1 MIKEATLP
9 SLLIERAHQDSS
21 GVAFRQKQLGIWK
34 EITWNEYLENVK
46 KLSIVLQKHYD
57 FKSGE
62 ILAIIGENKPEWI
75 YAQLAVHSIGGIA
88 VGIYQESLPEQIRYY
103 LNDTKPRM
111 VIVED
116 QEQVD
121 KLLSI
126 EKEIPFVEHI
136 VYYDARGLR
145 HYQHSK
151 LASMKELLKMGEELL
166 KEHPSFFED
175 EIRLLSGQQ
184 EALIAY
190 SAATSGDPKA
200 AVYTHH
206 QLIEAA
212 KNLIQLDE
220 MKKTDDYFS
229 FLPLAWIHEQ
239 IMSIVI
245 PMLIGHTVNFPE
257 RPDTVIGDLRE
268 IGPQTMIA
276 SPRVYQSIM
285 SNVQVRIE
293 GASWFKRKVYHF
305 FKKYGDRRAK
315 ARLEKT
321 RLSAMDRFMYF
332 LGDVIV
338 FSAIRDHLGFA
349 RTKRAYVIG
358 AALHPEALYFYHSI
372 GVNIKQTY
380 GGTEVAGMAIVQRDD
395 DIKAGS
401 SGIALPNTEVKIGED
416 GLVYLKNNAIFSRYL
431 KEEHQK
437 LIVDGWISLGDK
449 GFLDKD
455 GHLFILDRQEDV
467 ILMPKGEIYPHK
479 IENILKTSP
488 YIQEA
493 VVFGKNRPFLTAF
506 INIDMTTVG
515 RWADKRR
522 IIYTEY
528 SDLSVNNQVI
538 ELIQQEII
546 RVMDEL
552 PPQERVKKFIL
563 LHKPFS
569 ADAGE
574 LTRTLKIRRNYV
586 ENTYKDLIDAM
597 YSHHETIQVRI
608 SERDSMKEIQLR
620 IIQLEQ
626 NLEVPEDVLLA
637 NAY

>member
-1 MIKEATLP
+1 MVKEVTLP
-9 SLLIERAHQDSS
+9 FLLVERANQDSS
-21 GVAFRQKQLGIWK
+21 GVALRQKQLGIWK
-34 EITWNEYLENVK
+34 EITWNDYLENVK
-46 KLSIVLQKHYD
+46 KLSIALHKHLD
-57 FKSGE
+57 FKAGE
-62 ILAIIGENKPEWI
+62 ILAIIGENKPQWL
-75 YAQLAVHSIGGIA
+75 YAQLATQTIGGISA
-88 VGIYQESLPEQIRYY
+88 GIYQESLPEQIRYY
-103 LNDTKPRM
+103 LNDLKPRI

-126 EKEIPFVEHI
+126 EKDIPFVEHI
-136 VYYDARGLR
+136 VHYDVRGLR
-145 HYQHSK
+145 HYQNPK
-151 LASMKELLKMGEELL
+151 LISMKELLKIGEEHL
-166 KEHPSFFED
+166 KVHPAFFEQQ
-175 EIRLLSGQQ
+175 ITLLSGHQ
-184 EALIAY
+184 EALISY

-239 IMSIVI
+239 IMGIVI
-245 PMLIGHTVNFPE
+245 PIVIGLTVNFPE

-268 IGPQTMIA
+268 IGPQTVVA

-285 SNVQVRIE
+285 SNVQVRLE
-293 GASWFKRKVYHF
+293 GASWLNRKVYQL
-305 FKKYGDRRAK
+305 FKKYGDKRAK
-315 ARLEKT
+315 AKLEKI
-321 RLSAMDRFMYF
+321 RLSAFDRFMYF
-332 LGDVIV
+332 LGDAIV

-349 RTKRAYVIG
+349 RTRRAYVIG
-358 AALHPEALYFYHSI
+358 AALHPEAFYFYHGI

-380 GGTEVAGMAIVQRDD
+380 GGTEVAGIAIVQRDD

-401 SGIALPNTEVKIGED
+401 SGVALPNTEVKIGID

-431 KEEHQK
+431 KPEHQRW
-437 LIVDGWISLGDK
+437 IVDGWISLGDK
-449 GFLDKD
+449 GFIDKD
-455 GHLFILDRQEDV
+455 GHLFILDRKEDV
-467 ILMPKGEIYPHK
+467 IVMPKGEIYPHK
-479 IENILKTSP
+479 IENIIKSSP

-493 VVFGKNRPFLTAF
+493 VVVGKKRPFLTAL
-506 INIDMTTVG
+506 INIDITTVG

-522 IIYTEY
+522 VIYTEF
-528 SDLSVNNQVI
+528 SDLSVNKDVI
-538 ELIQQEII
+538 EFIEQEMI
-546 RVMDEL
+546 RLMDEL

-563 LHKPFS
+563 LPKQFT

-574 LTRTLKIRRNYV
+574 LTRTLKIRRNHV

-597 YSHHETIQVRI
+597 YSNNGTVQVRI
-608 SERDSMKEIQLR
+608 SEAEIPLR
-620 IIQLEQ
+620 IIQLER
-626 NLEVPEDVLLA
+626 NLEVTEDVLIA

>member
-1 MIKEATLP
+1 MVKEVTLP
-9 SLLIERAHQDSS
+9 FLLVERANQDSS
-21 GVAFRQKQLGIWK
+21 GVALRQKQLGIWK
-34 EITWNEYLENVK
+34 EITWNDYLENVK
-46 KLSIVLQKHYD
+46 KLSIALHKHLD
-57 FKSGE
+57 FKAGE
-62 ILAIIGENKPEWI
+62 ILAIIGENKPQWL
-75 YAQLAVHSIGGIA
+75 YAQLATQTIGGISA
-88 VGIYQESLPEQIRYY
+88 GIYQESLPEQIRYY
-103 LNDTKPRM
+103 LNDLKPRI

-126 EKEIPFVEHI
+126 EKDIPFVEHI
-136 VYYDARGLR
+136 VHYDVRGLR
-145 HYQHSK
+145 HYQNPK
-151 LASMKELLKMGEELL
+151 LISMKELLKIGEEHL
-166 KEHPSFFED
+166 KVHPAFFEQQ
-175 EIRLLSGQQ
+175 ITLLSGHQ
-184 EALIAY
+184 EALISY

-239 IMSIVI
+239 IMGIVI
-245 PMLIGHTVNFPE
+245 PIVIGLTVNFPE

-268 IGPQTMIA
+268 IGPQTVVA

-285 SNVQVRIE
+285 SNVQVRLE
-293 GASWFKRKVYHF
+293 GASWLKRKVYQL
-305 FKKYGDRRAK
+305 FKKYGDKRAK
-315 ARLEKT
+315 AKLEKI
-321 RLSAMDRFMYF
+321 RLSAFDRFMYF
-332 LGDVIV
+332 LGDAIV
-338 FSAIRDHLGFA
+338 FSAIRDHLGFV
-349 RTKRAYVIG
+349 RTRRAYVIG
-358 AALHPEALYFYHSI
+358 AALHPEAFYFYHGI

-380 GGTEVAGMAIVQRDD
+380 GGTEVAGIAIVQRDD

-401 SGIALPNTEVKIGED
+401 SGVALPNTEVKIGID

-431 KEEHQK
+431 KPEHQRW
-437 LIVDGWISLGDK
+437 IVDGWISLGDK
-449 GFLDKD
+449 GFIDKD
-455 GHLFILDRQEDV
+455 GHLFILDRKEDV
-467 ILMPKGEIYPHK
+467 IVMPKGEIYPHK
-479 IENILKTSP
+479 IENIIKSSP

-493 VVFGKNRPFLTAF
+493 VVVGKNRPFLTAL

-522 IIYTEY
+522 IIYTEF
-528 SDLSVNNQVI
+528 SDLSVNKDVI
-538 ELIQQEII
+538 EFIEQEMI
-546 RVMDEL
+546 RLMDEL

-563 LHKPFS
+563 LPKQFT

-574 LTRTLKIRRNYV
+574 LTRTLKIRRNHV

-597 YSHHETIQVRI
+597 YSNNGTVQVRI
-608 SERDSMKEIQLR
+608 SEAEIPLR
-620 IIQLEQ
+620 IIQLER
-626 NLEVPEDVLLA
+626 NLEVTEDVLIA

>member
-1 MIKEATLP
+1 MVKEVTLP
-9 SLLIERAHQDSS
+9 FLLVERANQDSS
-21 GVAFRQKQLGIWK
+21 GVALRQKQLGIWK
-34 EITWNEYLENVK
+34 EITWNDYLENVK
-46 KLSIVLQKHYD
+46 KLSIALHKHLD
-57 FKSGE
+57 FKAGE
-62 ILAIIGENKPEWI
+62 ILAIIGENKPQWL
-75 YAQLAVHSIGGIA
+75 YAQLATQTIGGISA
-88 VGIYQESLPEQIRYY
+88 GIYQESLPEQIRYY
-103 LNDTKPRM
+103 LNDLKPRI

-126 EKEIPFVEHI
+126 EKDIPFVEHI
-136 VYYDARGLR
+136 VHYDVRGLR
-145 HYQHSK
+145 HYQNSK
-151 LASMKELLKMGEELL
+151 LISMKELLKIGEEHL
-166 KEHPSFFED
+166 KVHPAFFEQQ
-175 EIRLLSGQQ
+175 ITLLSGHQ
-184 EALIAY
+184 EALISY

-239 IMSIVI
+239 IMGIVI
-245 PMLIGHTVNFPE
+245 PIVIGLTVNFPE

-268 IGPQTMIA
+268 IGPQTVVA

-285 SNVQVRIE
+285 SNVQVRLE
-293 GASWFKRKVYHF
+293 GASWLNRKVYQL
-305 FKKYGDRRAK
+305 FKKYGDKRAK
-315 ARLEKT
+315 AKLEKI
-321 RLSAMDRFMYF
+321 RLSAFDRFMYF
-332 LGDVIV
+332 LGDAIV

-349 RTKRAYVIG
+349 RTRRAYVIG
-358 AALHPEALYFYHSI
+358 AALHPEAFYFYHGI

-380 GGTEVAGMAIVQRDD
+380 GGTEVAGIAIVQRDD

-401 SGIALPNTEVKIGED
+401 SGVALPNTEVKIGID

-431 KEEHQK
+431 KPEHQRW
-437 LIVDGWISLGDK
+437 IVDGWISLGDK
-449 GFLDKD
+449 GFIDKD
-455 GHLFILDRQEDV
+455 GHLFILDRKEDV
-467 ILMPKGEIYPHK
+467 IVMPKGEIYPHK
-479 IENILKTSP
+479 IENIIKSSP

-493 VVFGKNRPFLTAF
+493 VVVGKNRPFLTAL

-522 IIYTEY
+522 IIYTEF
-528 SDLSVNNQVI
+528 SDLSVNKDVI
-538 ELIQQEII
+538 EFIEQEMI
-546 RVMDEL
+546 RLMDEL
-552 PPQERVKKFIL
+552 PPQERVKKIIL
-563 LHKPFS
+563 LPKQFT

-574 LTRTLKIRRNYV
+574 LTRTLKIRRNHV

-597 YSHHETIQVRI
+597 YSNNGTVQVRI
-608 SERDSMKEIQLR
+608 SEAEIPLR
-620 IIQLEQ
+620 IIQLER
-626 NLEVPEDVLLA
+626 NLEVTEDVLIA

>member
-1 MIKEATLP
+1 MVKEVTLP
-9 SLLIERAHQDSS
+9 FLLVERANQDSS
-21 GVAFRQKQLGIWK
+21 GVALRQKQLGIWK
-34 EITWNEYLENVK
+34 EITWNDYLENVK
-46 KLSIVLQKHYD
+46 KLSIALHKHLD
-57 FKSGE
+57 FKAGE
-62 ILAIIGENKPEWI
+62 ILAIIGENKPQWL
-75 YAQLAVHSIGGIA
+75 YAQLATQTIGGISA
-88 VGIYQESLPEQIRYY
+88 GIYQESLPEQIRYY
-103 LNDTKPRM
+103 LNDLKPRI

-126 EKEIPFVEHI
+126 EKDIPFVEHI
-136 VYYDARGLR
+136 VHYDVRGLR
-145 HYQHSK
+145 HYQNPK
-151 LASMKELLKMGEELL
+151 LISMKELLKIGEEHL
-166 KEHPSFFED
+166 KVHPAFFEQQ
-175 EIRLLSGQQ
+175 ITLLSGHQ
-184 EALIAY
+184 EALISY

-239 IMSIVI
+239 IMGIVI
-245 PMLIGHTVNFPE
+245 PIVIGLTVNFPE

-268 IGPQTMIA
+268 IGPQTVVA

-285 SNVQVRIE
+285 SNVQVRLE
-293 GASWFKRKVYHF
+293 GASWLNRKVYQL
-305 FKKYGDRRAK
+305 FKKYGDKRAK
-315 ARLEKT
+315 AKLEKI
-321 RLSAMDRFMYF
+321 RLSAFDRFMYF
-332 LGDVIV
+332 LGDAIV
-338 FSAIRDHLGFA
+338 FSAIRDHLGFV
-349 RTKRAYVIG
+349 RTRRAYVIG
-358 AALHPEALYFYHSI
+358 AALHPEAFYFYHGI

-380 GGTEVAGMAIVQRDD
+380 GGTEVAGIAIVQRDD

-401 SGIALPNTEVKIGED
+401 SGVALPNTEVKIGID

-431 KEEHQK
+431 KPEHQRW
-437 LIVDGWISLGDK
+437 IVDGWISLGDK
-449 GFLDKD
+449 GFIDKD
-455 GHLFILDRQEDV
+455 GHLFILDRKEDV
-467 ILMPKGEIYPHK
+467 IVMPKGEIYPHK
-479 IENILKTSP
+479 IENIIKSSP

-493 VVFGKNRPFLTAF
+493 VVVGKNRPFLTAL

-522 IIYTEY
+522 IIYTEF
-528 SDLSVNNQVI
+528 SDLSVNKDVI
-538 ELIQQEII
+538 EFIEQEMI
-546 RVMDEL
+546 RLMDEL

-563 LHKPFS
+563 LPKQFT

-574 LTRTLKIRRNYV
+574 LTRTLKIRRNHV

-597 YSHHETIQVRI
+597 YSNNGTVQVRI
-608 SERDSMKEIQLR
+608 SEAEIPLR
-620 IIQLEQ
+620 IIQLER
-626 NLEVPEDVLLA
+626 NLEVTEDVLIA

>member
-1 MIKEATLP
+1 MVKEVTLP
-9 SLLIERAHQDSS
+9 FLLVERANQDSS
-21 GVAFRQKQLGIWK
+21 GVALRQKQLGIWK
-34 EITWNEYLENVK
+34 EITWNDYLENVK
-46 KLSIVLQKHYD
+46 KLSIALHKHLD
-57 FKSGE
+57 FKAGE
-62 ILAIIGENKPEWI
+62 ILAIIGENKPQWL
-75 YAQLAVHSIGGIA
+75 YAQLATQTIGGISA
-88 VGIYQESLPEQIRYY
+88 GIYQESLPEQIRYY
-103 LNDTKPRM
+103 LNDLKPRI

-126 EKEIPFVEHI
+126 EKDIPFVEHI
-136 VYYDARGLR
+136 VHYDVRGLR
-145 HYQHSK
+145 HYQNPK
-151 LASMKELLKMGEELL
+151 LISMKELLKIGEEHL
-166 KEHPSFFED
+166 KIHPAFFEQQ
-175 EIRLLSGQQ
+175 ITLLSGHQ
-184 EALIAY
+184 EALISY

-239 IMSIVI
+239 IMGIVI
-245 PMLIGHTVNFPE
+245 PIVIGLTVNFPE

-268 IGPQTMIA
+268 IGPQTVVA

-285 SNVQVRIE
+285 SNVQVRLE
-293 GASWFKRKVYHF
+293 GASWLNRKVYQL
-305 FKKYGDRRAK
+305 FKKYGDKRAK
-315 ARLEKT
+315 AKLEKI
-321 RLSAMDRFMYF
+321 RLSAFDRFMYF
-332 LGDVIV
+332 LGDAIV

-349 RTKRAYVIG
+349 RTRRAYVIG
-358 AALHPEALYFYHSI
+358 AALHPEAFYFYHGI

-380 GGTEVAGMAIVQRDD
+380 GGTEVAGIAIVQRDD

-401 SGIALPNTEVKIGED
+401 SGVALPNTEVKIGID

-431 KEEHQK
+431 KPEHQRW
-437 LIVDGWISLGDK
+437 IVDGWISLGDK
-449 GFLDKD
+449 GFIDKD
-455 GHLFILDRQEDV
+455 GHLFILDRKEDV
-467 ILMPKGEIYPHK
+467 IVMPKGEIYPHK
-479 IENILKTSP
+479 IENIIKSSP

-493 VVFGKNRPFLTAF
+493 VVVGKNRPFLTAL

-522 IIYTEY
+522 IIYTEF
-528 SDLSVNNQVI
+528 SDLSVNKDVI
-538 ELIQQEII
+538 EFIEQEMI
-546 RVMDEL
+546 RLMDEL

-563 LHKPFS
+563 LPKQFT

-574 LTRTLKIRRNYV
+574 LTRTLKIRRNHV

-597 YSHHETIQVRI
+597 YSNNGTVQVRI
-608 SERDSMKEIQLR
+608 SEAEIPLR
-620 IIQLEQ
+620 IIQLER
-626 NLEVPEDVLLA
+626 NLEVTEDVLIA

>member
-1 MIKEATLP
+1 MVKEVTLP
-9 SLLIERAHQDSS
+9 FLLVERANQDSS
-21 GVAFRQKQLGIWK
+21 GVALRQKQLGIWK
-34 EITWNEYLENVK
+34 EITWNDYLENVK
-46 KLSIVLQKHYD
+46 KLSIALHKHLD
-57 FKSGE
+57 FKAGE
-62 ILAIIGENKPEWI
+62 ILAIIGENKPQWL
-75 YAQLAVHSIGGIA
+75 YAQLATQTIGGISA
-88 VGIYQESLPEQIRYY
+88 GIYQESLPEQIRYY
-103 LNDTKPRM
+103 LNDLKPRI

-126 EKEIPFVEHI
+126 EKDIPFVEHI
-136 VYYDARGLR
+136 VHYDVRGLR
-145 HYQHSK
+145 HYQNPK
-151 LASMKELLKMGEELL
+151 LISMKELLKIGEEHL
-166 KEHPSFFED
+166 KVHPAFFEQQ
-175 EIRLLSGQQ
+175 ITLLSGHQ
-184 EALIAY
+184 EALISY

-229 FLPLAWIHEQ
+229 FLPFAWIHEQ
-239 IMSIVI
+239 IMGIVI
-245 PMLIGHTVNFPE
+245 PIVIGLTVNFPE

-268 IGPQTMIA
+268 IGPQTVVA

-285 SNVQVRIE
+285 SNVQVRLE
-293 GASWFKRKVYHF
+293 GASWLNRKVYQL
-305 FKKYGDRRAK
+305 FKKYGDKRAK
-315 ARLEKT
+315 AKLEKI
-321 RLSAMDRFMYF
+321 RLSAFDRFMYF
-332 LGDVIV
+332 LGDAIV

-349 RTKRAYVIG
+349 RTRRAYVIG
-358 AALHPEALYFYHSI
+358 AALHPEAFYFYHGI

-380 GGTEVAGMAIVQRDD
+380 GGTEVAGIAIVQRDD

-401 SGIALPNTEVKIGED
+401 SGVALPNTEVKIGID

-431 KEEHQK
+431 KPEHQRW
-437 LIVDGWISLGDK
+437 IVDGWISLGDK
-449 GFLDKD
+449 GFIDKD
-455 GHLFILDRQEDV
+455 GHLFILDRKEDV
-467 ILMPKGEIYPHK
+467 IVMPKGEIYPHK
-479 IENILKTSP
+479 IENIIKSSP

-493 VVFGKNRPFLTAF
+493 VVVGKNRPFLTAL

-522 IIYTEY
+522 IIYTEF
-528 SDLSVNNQVI
+528 SDLSVNKDVI
-538 ELIQQEII
+538 EFIEQEMI
-546 RVMDEL
+546 RLMDEL

-563 LHKPFS
+563 LPKQFT

-574 LTRTLKIRRNYV
+574 LTRTLKIRRNHV

-597 YSHHETIQVRI
+597 YSNNGTVQVRI
-608 SERDSMKEIQLR
+608 SEAEIPLR
-620 IIQLEQ
+620 IIQLER
-626 NLEVPEDVLLA
+626 NLEVTEDVLIA

>member
-1 MIKEATLP
+1 MVKEVTLP
-9 SLLIERAHQDSS
+9 FLLVERANQDSS
-21 GVAFRQKQLGIWK
+21 GVALRQKQLGIWK
-34 EITWNEYLENVK
+34 EITWNDYLENVK
-46 KLSIVLQKHYD
+46 KLSIALHKHLD
-57 FKSGE
+57 FKAGE
-62 ILAIIGENKPEWI
+62 ILAIIGENKPQWL
-75 YAQLAVHSIGGIA
+75 YAQLATQTIGGISA
-88 VGIYQESLPEQIRYY
+88 GIYQESLPEQIRYY
-103 LNDTKPRM
+103 LNDLKPRI

-126 EKEIPFVEHI
+126 EKDIPFVEHI
-136 VYYDARGLR
+136 VHYDVRGLR
-145 HYQHSK
+145 HYQNPK
-151 LASMKELLKMGEELL
+151 LISMKELLKIGEEHL
-166 KEHPSFFED
+166 KVHPAFFEQQ
-175 EIRLLSGQQ
+175 ITLLSGHQ
-184 EALIAY
+184 EALISY

-239 IMSIVI
+239 IMGIVI
-245 PMLIGHTVNFPE
+245 PIVIGLTVNFPE

-268 IGPQTMIA
+268 IGPQTVVA

-285 SNVQVRIE
+285 SNVQVRLE
-293 GASWFKRKVYHF
+293 GASWLKRKVYQL
-305 FKKYGDRRAK
+305 FKKYGDKRAK
-315 ARLEKT
+315 AKLEKI
-321 RLSAMDRFMYF
+321 RLSAFDRFMYF
-332 LGDVIV
+332 LGDAIV

-349 RTKRAYVIG
+349 RTRRAYVIG
-358 AALHPEALYFYHSI
+358 AALHPEAFYFYHGI

-380 GGTEVAGMAIVQRDD
+380 GGTEVAGIAIVQRDD

-401 SGIALPNTEVKIGED
+401 SGVALPNTEVKIGID

-431 KEEHQK
+431 KPEHQRW
-437 LIVDGWISLGDK
+437 IVDGWISLGDK
-449 GFLDKD
+449 GFIDKD
-455 GHLFILDRQEDV
+455 GHLFILDRKEDV
-467 ILMPKGEIYPHK
+467 IVMPKGEIYPHK
-479 IENILKTSP
+479 IENIIKSSP

-493 VVFGKNRPFLTAF
+493 VVVGKNRPFLTAL
-506 INIDMTTVG
+506 INIDITTVG

-522 IIYTEY
+522 VIYTEF
-528 SDLSVNNQVI
+528 SDLSVNKDVI
-538 ELIQQEII
+538 EFIEQEMI
-546 RVMDEL
+546 RLMDEL

-563 LHKPFS
+563 LPKQFT

-574 LTRTLKIRRNYV
+574 LTRTLKIRRNHV

-597 YSHHETIQVRI
+597 YSNNGTVQVRI
-608 SERDSMKEIQLR
+608 SEAEIPLR
-620 IIQLEQ
+620 IIQLER
-626 NLEVPEDVLLA
+626 NLEVTEDVLIA

>member
-1 MIKEATLP
+1 MVKEVTLP
-9 SLLIERAHQDSS
+9 FLLVERANQDSS
-21 GVAFRQKQLGIWK
+21 GVALRQKQLGIWK
-34 EITWNEYLENVK
+34 EITWNDYLENVK
-46 KLSIVLQKHYD
+46 KLSIALHKHLD
-57 FKSGE
+57 FKAGE
-62 ILAIIGENKPEWI
+62 ILAIIGENKPQWL
-75 YAQLAVHSIGGIA
+75 YAQLATQTIGGISA
-88 VGIYQESLPEQIRYY
+88 GIYQESLPEQIRYY
-103 LNDTKPRM
+103 LNDLKPRI

-126 EKEIPFVEHI
+126 EKDIPFVEHI
-136 VYYDARGLR
+136 VHYDVRGLR
-145 HYQHSK
+145 HYQNPK
-151 LASMKELLKMGEELL
+151 LISMKELLKIGEEHL
-166 KEHPSFFED
+166 KVHPAFFEQQ
-175 EIRLLSGQQ
+175 ITLLSGHQ
-184 EALIAY
+184 EALISY

-239 IMSIVI
+239 IMGIVI
-245 PMLIGHTVNFPE
+245 PIVIGLTVNFPE

-268 IGPQTMIA
+268 IGPQTVVA

-285 SNVQVRIE
+285 SNVQVRLE
-293 GASWFKRKVYHF
+293 GASWLKRKVYQL
-305 FKKYGDRRAK
+305 FKKYGDKRAK
-315 ARLEKT
+315 AKLEKI
-321 RLSAMDRFMYF
+321 RLSAFDRFMYF
-332 LGDVIV
+332 LGDAIV

-349 RTKRAYVIG
+349 RTRRAYVIG
-358 AALHPEALYFYHSI
+358 AALHPEAFYFYHGI

-380 GGTEVAGMAIVQRDD
+380 GGTEVAGIAIVQRDD

-401 SGIALPNTEVKIGED
+401 SGVALPNTEVKIGID

-431 KEEHQK
+431 KPEHQRW
-437 LIVDGWISLGDK
+437 IVDGWISLGDK
-449 GFLDKD
+449 GFIDKD
-455 GHLFILDRQEDV
+455 GHLFILDRKEDV
-467 ILMPKGEIYPHK
+467 IVMPKGEIYPHK
-479 IENILKTSP
+479 IENIIKSSP

-493 VVFGKNRPFLTAF
+493 VVVGKKRPFLTAL
-506 INIDMTTVG
+506 INIDITTVG

-522 IIYTEY
+522 IIYTEF
-528 SDLSVNNQVI
+528 SDLSVNKDVI
-538 ELIQQEII
+538 EFIEQEMI
-546 RVMDEL
+546 RLMDEL

-563 LHKPFS
+563 LPKQFT

-574 LTRTLKIRRNYV
+574 LTRTLKIRRNHV

-597 YSHHETIQVRI
+597 YSNNGTVQVRI
-608 SERDSMKEIQLR
+608 SEAEIPLR
-620 IIQLEQ
+620 IIQLER
-626 NLEVPEDVLLA
+626 NLEVTEDVLIA

>member
-1 MIKEATLP
+1 MVKEVTLP
-9 SLLIERAHQDSS
+9 FLLVERANQDSS
-21 GVAFRQKQLGIWK
+21 GVALRQKQLGIWK
-34 EITWNEYLENVK
+34 EITWNDYLENVK
-46 KLSIVLQKHYD
+46 KLSIALHKHLD
-57 FKSGE
+57 FKAGE
-62 ILAIIGENKPEWI
+62 ILAIIGENKPQWL
-75 YAQLAVHSIGGIA
+75 YAQLATQTIGGISA
-88 VGIYQESLPEQIRYY
+88 GIYQESLPEQIRYY
-103 LNDTKPRM
+103 LNDLKPRI

-126 EKEIPFVEHI
+126 EKDIPFVEHI
-136 VYYDARGLR
+136 VHYDVRGLR
-145 HYQHSK
+145 HYQNPK
-151 LASMKELLKMGEELL
+151 LISMKELLKIGEEHL
-166 KEHPSFFED
+166 KVHPAFFEQQ
-175 EIRLLSGQQ
+175 ITLLSGHQ
-184 EALIAY
+184 EALISY

-239 IMSIVI
+239 IMGIVI
-245 PMLIGHTVNFPE
+245 PIVIGLTVNFPE

-268 IGPQTMIA
+268 IGPQTVVA

-285 SNVQVRIE
+285 SNVQVRLE
-293 GASWFKRKVYHF
+293 GASWLNRKVYQL
-305 FKKYGDRRAK
+305 FKKYGDKRAK
-315 ARLEKT
+315 AKLEKI
-321 RLSAMDRFMYF
+321 RLSAFDRFMYF
-332 LGDVIV
+332 LGDAIV

-349 RTKRAYVIG
+349 RTRRAYVIG
-358 AALHPEALYFYHSI
+358 AALHPEAFYFYHGI

-380 GGTEVAGMAIVQRDD
+380 GGTEVAGIAIVQRDD

-401 SGIALPNTEVKIGED
+401 SGVALPNTEVKIGID

-431 KEEHQK
+431 KPEHQRW
-437 LIVDGWISLGDK
+437 IVDGWISLGDK
-449 GFLDKD
+449 GFIDKD
-455 GHLFILDRQEDV
+455 GHLFILDRKEDV
-467 ILMPKGEIYPHK
+467 IVMPKGEIYPHK
-479 IENILKTSP
+479 IENIIKSSP

-493 VVFGKNRPFLTAF
+493 VVVGKNRPFLTAL

-522 IIYTEY
+522 IIYTEF
-528 SDLSVNNQVI
+528 SDLSVNKDVI
-538 ELIQQEII
+538 EFIEQEMI
-546 RVMDEL
+546 RLMDEL

-563 LHKPFS
+563 LPKQFT

-574 LTRTLKIRRNYV
+574 LTRTLKIRRNHV

-597 YSHHETIQVRI
+597 YSNNGTVQVRI
-608 SERDSMKEIQLR
+608 SEAEIPLR
-620 IIQLEQ
+620 IIQLER
-626 NLEVPEDVLLA
+626 NLEVTEDVLIA

>member
-1 MIKEATLP
+1 MVKEVTLP
-9 SLLIERAHQDSS
+9 FLLVERANQDSS
-21 GVAFRQKQLGIWK
+21 GVALRQKQLGIWK
-34 EITWNEYLENVK
+34 EITWNDYLENVK
-46 KLSIVLQKHYD
+46 KLSIALHKQLD
-57 FKSGE
+57 FKAGE
-62 ILAIIGENKPEWI
+62 ILAIIGENKPQWL
-75 YAQLAVHSIGGIA
+75 YAQLATQTIGGISA
-88 VGIYQESLPEQIRYY
+88 GIYQESLPEQIRYY
-103 LNDTKPRM
+103 LNDLKPRI

-126 EKEIPFVEHI
+126 EKDIPFVEHI
-136 VYYDARGLR
+136 VHYDVRGLR
-145 HYQHSK
+145 HYQNPK
-151 LASMKELLKMGEELL
+151 LISMKELLKIGEEHL
-166 KEHPSFFED
+166 KVHPAFFEQQ
-175 EIRLLSGQQ
+175 ITLLSGHQ
-184 EALIAY
+184 EALISY

-239 IMSIVI
+239 IMGIVI
-245 PMLIGHTVNFPE
+245 PIVIGLTVNFPE

-268 IGPQTMIA
+268 IGPQTVVA

-285 SNVQVRIE
+285 SNVQVRLE
-293 GASWFKRKVYHF
+293 GASWLNRKVYQL
-305 FKKYGDRRAK
+305 FKKYGDKRAK
-315 ARLEKT
+315 AKLEKI
-321 RLSAMDRFMYF
+321 RLSAFDRFMYF
-332 LGDVIV
+332 LGDAIV

-349 RTKRAYVIG
+349 RTRRAYVIG
-358 AALHPEALYFYHSI
+358 AALHPEAFYFYHGI

-380 GGTEVAGMAIVQRDD
+380 GGTEVAGIAIVQRDD

-401 SGIALPNTEVKIGED
+401 SGVALPNTEVKIGID

-431 KEEHQK
+431 KPEHQRW
-437 LIVDGWISLGDK
+437 IVDGWISLGDK
-449 GFLDKD
+449 GFIDKD
-455 GHLFILDRQEDV
+455 GHLFILDRKEDV
-467 ILMPKGEIYPHK
+467 IVMPKGEIYPHK
-479 IENILKTSP
+479 IENIIKSSP

-493 VVFGKNRPFLTAF
+493 VVVGKNRPFLTAL

-522 IIYTEY
+522 IIYTEF
-528 SDLSVNNQVI
+528 SDLSVNKDVI
-538 ELIQQEII
+538 EFIEQEMI
-546 RVMDEL
+546 RLMDEL

-563 LHKPFS
+563 LPKQFT

-574 LTRTLKIRRNYV
+574 LTRTLKIRRNHV

-597 YSHHETIQVRI
+597 YSNNGTVQVRI
-608 SERDSMKEIQLR
+608 SEAEIPLR
-620 IIQLEQ
+620 IIQLER
-626 NLEVPEDVLLA
+626 NLEVTEDVLIA

>member
-1 MIKEATLP
+1 MVKEVTLP
-9 SLLIERAHQDSS
+9 FLLVERANQDSS
-21 GVAFRQKQLGIWK
+21 GVALRQKQLGIWK
-34 EITWNEYLENVK
+34 EITWNDYLENVK
-46 KLSIVLQKHYD
+46 KLSIALHKHLD
-57 FKSGE
+57 FKAGE
-62 ILAIIGENKPEWI
+62 ILAIIGENKPQWL
-75 YAQLAVHSIGGIA
+75 YAQLATQTIGGISA
-88 VGIYQESLPEQIRYY
+88 GIYQESLPEQIRYY
-103 LNDTKPRM
+103 LNDLKPRI

-126 EKEIPFVEHI
+126 EKDIPFVEHI
-136 VYYDARGLR
+136 VHYDVRGLR
-145 HYQHSK
+145 HYQNSK
-151 LASMKELLKMGEELL
+151 LISMKELLKIGEEHL
-166 KEHPSFFED
+166 KVHPAFFEQQ
-175 EIRLLSGQQ
+175 ITLLSGHQ
-184 EALIAY
+184 EALISY

-239 IMSIVI
+239 IMGIVI
-245 PMLIGHTVNFPE
+245 PIVIGLTVNFPE

-268 IGPQTMIA
+268 IGPQTVVA

-285 SNVQVRIE
+285 SNVQVRLE
-293 GASWFKRKVYHF
+293 GASWLNRKVYQL
-305 FKKYGDRRAK
+305 FKKYGDKRAK
-315 ARLEKT
+315 AKLEKI
-321 RLSAMDRFMYF
+321 RLSAFDRFMYF
-332 LGDVIV
+332 LGDAIV

-349 RTKRAYVIG
+349 RTRRAYVIG
-358 AALHPEALYFYHSI
+358 AALHPEAFYFYHGI

-380 GGTEVAGMAIVQRDD
+380 GGTEVAGIAIVQRDD

-401 SGIALPNTEVKIGED
+401 SGVALPNTEVKIGID

-431 KEEHQK
+431 KPEHQRW
-437 LIVDGWISLGDK
+437 IVDGWISLGDK
-449 GFLDKD
+449 GFIDKD
-455 GHLFILDRQEDV
+455 GHLFILDRKEDV
-467 ILMPKGEIYPHK
+467 IVMPKGEIYPHK
-479 IENILKTSP
+479 IENIIKSSP

-493 VVFGKNRPFLTAF
+493 VVVGKNRPFLTAL

-522 IIYTEY
+522 VIYTEF
-528 SDLSVNNQVI
+528 SDLSVNKDVI
-538 ELIQQEII
+538 EFIEQEMI
-546 RVMDEL
+546 RLMDEL

-563 LHKPFS
+563 LPKQFT

-574 LTRTLKIRRNYV
+574 LTRTLKIRRNHV

-597 YSHHETIQVRI
+597 YSNNGTVQVRI
-608 SERDSMKEIQLR
+608 SEAEIPLR
-620 IIQLEQ
+620 IIQLER
-626 NLEVPEDVLLA
+626 NLEVTEDVLIA

>member
-1 MIKEATLP
+1 
-9 SLLIERAHQDSS
+9 
-21 GVAFRQKQLGIWK
+21 
-34 EITWNEYLENVK
+34 
-46 KLSIVLQKHYD
+46 
-57 FKSGE
+57 
-62 ILAIIGENKPEWI
+62 
-75 YAQLAVHSIGGIA
+75 
-88 VGIYQESLPEQIRYY
+88 LPEQIRYY
-103 LNDTKPRM
+103 LNDLKPRI

-126 EKEIPFVEHI
+126 EKDIPFVEHI
-136 VYYDARGLR
+136 VHYDVRGLR
-145 HYQHSK
+145 HYQNPK
-151 LASMKELLKMGEELL
+151 LISMKELLKIGEEHL
-166 KEHPSFFED
+166 KVHPAFFEQQ
-175 EIRLLSGQQ
+175 ITLLSGHQ
-184 EALIAY
+184 EALISY

-239 IMSIVI
+239 IMGIVI
-245 PMLIGHTVNFPE
+245 PIVIGLTVNFPE

-268 IGPQTMIA
+268 IGPQTVVA

-285 SNVQVRIE
+285 SNVQVRLE
-293 GASWFKRKVYHF
+293 GASWLKRKVYQL
-305 FKKYGDRRAK
+305 FKKYGDKRAK
-315 ARLEKT
+315 AKLEKI
-321 RLSAMDRFMYF
+321 RLSAFDRFMYF
-332 LGDVIV
+332 LGDAIV

-349 RTKRAYVIG
+349 RTRRAYVIG
-358 AALHPEALYFYHSI
+358 AALHPEAFYFYHGI

-380 GGTEVAGMAIVQRDD
+380 GGTEVAGIAIVQRDD

-401 SGIALPNTEVKIGED
+401 SGVALPNTEVKIGID

-431 KEEHQK
+431 KPEHQRW
-437 LIVDGWISLGDK
+437 IVDGWISLGDK
-449 GFLDKD
+449 GFIDKD
-455 GHLFILDRQEDV
+455 GHLFILDRKEDV
-467 ILMPKGEIYPHK
+467 IVMPKGEIYPHK
-479 IENILKTSP
+479 IENIIKSSP

-493 VVFGKNRPFLTAF
+493 VVVGKNRPFLTAL

-522 IIYTEY
+522 IIYTEF
-528 SDLSVNNQVI
+528 SDLSVNKDVI
-538 ELIQQEII
+538 EFIEQEMI
-546 RVMDEL
+546 RLMDEL

-563 LHKPFS
+563 LPKQFT

-574 LTRTLKIRRNYV
+574 LTRTLKIRRNHV

-597 YSHHETIQVRI
+597 YSNNGTVQVRI
-608 SERDSMKEIQLR
+608 SEAEIPLR
-620 IIQLEQ
+620 IIQLER
-626 NLEVPEDVLLA
+626 NLEVTEDVLIA

>member
-1 MIKEATLP
+1 M
-9 SLLIERAHQDSS
+9 H
-21 GVAFRQKQLGIWK
+21 
-34 EITWNEYLENVK
+34 
-46 KLSIVLQKHYD
+46 KHLD
-57 FKSGE
+57 FKAGE
-62 ILAIIGENKPEWI
+62 ILAIIGENKPQWL
-75 YAQLAVHSIGGIA
+75 YAQLATQTIGGISA
-88 VGIYQESLPEQIRYY
+88 GIYQESLPEQIRYY
-103 LNDTKPRM
+103 LNDLKPRI

-126 EKEIPFVEHI
+126 EKDIPFVEHI
-136 VYYDARGLR
+136 VHYDVRGLR
-145 HYQHSK
+145 HYQNPK
-151 LASMKELLKMGEELL
+151 LISMKELLKIGEEHL
-166 KEHPSFFED
+166 KVHPAFFEQQ
-175 EIRLLSGQQ
+175 ITLLSGHQ
-184 EALIAY
+184 EALISY

-239 IMSIVI
+239 IMGIVI
-245 PMLIGHTVNFPE
+245 PIVIGLTVNFPE

-268 IGPQTMIA
+268 IGPQTVVA

-285 SNVQVRIE
+285 SNVQVRLE
-293 GASWFKRKVYHF
+293 GASWLNRKVYQL
-305 FKKYGDRRAK
+305 FKKYGDKRAK
-315 ARLEKT
+315 AKLEKI
-321 RLSAMDRFMYF
+321 RLSAFDRFMYF
-332 LGDVIV
+332 LGDAIV

-349 RTKRAYVIG
+349 RTRRAYVIG
-358 AALHPEALYFYHSI
+358 AALHPEAFYFYHGI

-380 GGTEVAGMAIVQRDD
+380 GGTEVAGIAIVQRDD

-401 SGIALPNTEVKIGED
+401 SGVALPNTEVKIGID

-431 KEEHQK
+431 KPEHQRW
-437 LIVDGWISLGDK
+437 IVDGWISLGDK
-449 GFLDKD
+449 GFIDKD
-455 GHLFILDRQEDV
+455 GHLFILDRKEDV
-467 ILMPKGEIYPHK
+467 IVMPKGEIYPHK
-479 IENILKTSP
+479 IENIIKSSP

-493 VVFGKNRPFLTAF
+493 VVVGKNRPFLTAL

-522 IIYTEY
+522 IIYTEF
-528 SDLSVNNQVI
+528 SDLSVNKDVI
-538 ELIQQEII
+538 EFIEQEMI
-546 RVMDEL
+546 RLMDEL
-552 PPQERVKKFIL
+552 PPQERVKKLIL
-563 LHKPFS
+563 LPKQFT

-574 LTRTLKIRRNYV
+574 LTRTLKIRRNHV

-597 YSHHETIQVRI
+597 YSNNGTVQVRI
-608 SERDSMKEIQLR
+608 SEAEIPLQ
-620 IIQLEQ
+620 IIQLER
-626 NLEVPEDVLLA
+626 NLEVTEDVLIA

>member
-1 MIKEATLP
+1 MVKEVTLP
-9 SLLIERAHQDSS
+9 FLLVERANQDSS
-21 GVAFRQKQLGIWK
+21 GVALRQKQLGIWK
-34 EITWNEYLENVK
+34 EITWNDYLENVK
-46 KLSIVLQKHYD
+46 KLSIALHKHLD
-57 FKSGE
+57 FKAGE
-62 ILAIIGENKPEWI
+62 ILAIIGENKPQWL
-75 YAQLAVHSIGGIA
+75 YAQLATQTIGGISA
-88 VGIYQESLPEQIRYY
+88 GIYQESLPEQIRYY
-103 LNDTKPRM
+103 LNDLKPRI

-126 EKEIPFVEHI
+126 EKDIPFVEHI
-136 VYYDARGLR
+136 VHYDVRGLR
-145 HYQHSK
+145 HYQNPK
-151 LASMKELLKMGEELL
+151 LISMKELLKIGEEHL
-166 KEHPSFFED
+166 KVHPAFFEQQ
-175 EIRLLSGQQ
+175 ITLLSGHQ
-184 EALIAY
+184 EALISY

-239 IMSIVI
+239 IMGIVI
-245 PMLIGHTVNFPE
+245 PIVIGLTVNFPE

-268 IGPQTMIA
+268 IGPQTVVA

-285 SNVQVRIE
+285 SNVQVRLE
-293 GASWFKRKVYHF
+293 GASWLNRKVYQL
-305 FKKYGDRRAK
+305 FKKYGDKRAK
-315 ARLEKT
+315 AKLEKI
-321 RLSAMDRFMYF
+321 RLSAFDRFMYF
-332 LGDVIV
+332 LGDAIV

-349 RTKRAYVIG
+349 RTRRAYVIG
-358 AALHPEALYFYHSI
+358 AALHPEAFYFYHGI

-380 GGTEVAGMAIVQRDD
+380 GGTEVAGIAIVQRDD

-401 SGIALPNTEVKIGED
+401 SGVALPNTEVKIGID

-431 KEEHQK
+431 KPEHQRW
-437 LIVDGWISLGDK
+437 IVDGWISLGDK
-449 GFLDKD
+449 GFIDKD
-455 GHLFILDRQEDV
+455 GHLFILDRKEDV
-467 ILMPKGEIYPHK
+467 IVMPKGEIYPHK
-479 IENILKTSP
+479 IENIIKSSP

-493 VVFGKNRPFLTAF
+493 VVVGKNRPFLTAL

-522 IIYTEY
+522 VIYTEF
-528 SDLSVNNQVI
+528 SDLSVNKDVI
-538 ELIQQEII
+538 EFIEQEMI
-546 RVMDEL
+546 RLMDEL

-563 LHKPFS
+563 LPKQFT

-574 LTRTLKIRRNYV
+574 LTRTLKIRRNHV

-597 YSHHETIQVRI
+597 YSNNGTVQVRI
-608 SERDSMKEIQLR
+608 SEAEIPLR
-620 IIQLEQ
+620 IIQLER
-626 NLEVPEDVLLA
+626 NLEVTEDVLIA

>member
-1 MIKEATLP
+1 MVKEVTLP
-9 SLLIERAHQDSS
+9 FLLVERANQDSS
-21 GVAFRQKQLGIWK
+21 GVALRQKQLGIWK
-34 EITWNEYLENVK
+34 EITWNDYLENVK
-46 KLSIVLQKHYD
+46 KLSIALHKHLD
-57 FKSGE
+57 FKAGE
-62 ILAIIGENKPEWI
+62 ILAIIGENKPQWL
-75 YAQLAVHSIGGIA
+75 YAQLATQTIGGISA
-88 VGIYQESLPEQIRYY
+88 GIYQESLPEQIRYY
-103 LNDTKPRM
+103 LNDLKPRI

-126 EKEIPFVEHI
+126 EKDIPFVEHI
-136 VYYDARGLR
+136 VHYDVRGLR
-145 HYQHSK
+145 HYQNPK
-151 LASMKELLKMGEELL
+151 LISMKELLKIGEEHL
-166 KEHPSFFED
+166 KVHPAFFEQQ
-175 EIRLLSGQQ
+175 ITLLSGHQ
-184 EALIAY
+184 EALISY

-239 IMSIVI
+239 IMGIVI
-245 PMLIGHTVNFPE
+245 PIVIGLTVNFPE

-268 IGPQTMIA
+268 IGPQTVVA

-285 SNVQVRIE
+285 SNVQVRLE
-293 GASWFKRKVYHF
+293 GASWLNRKVYQL
-305 FKKYGDRRAK
+305 FKKYGDKRAK
-315 ARLEKT
+315 AKLEKI
-321 RLSAMDRFMYF
+321 RLSAFDRFMYF
-332 LGDVIV
+332 LGDAIV

-349 RTKRAYVIG
+349 RTRRAYVIG
-358 AALHPEALYFYHSI
+358 AALHPEAFYFYHGI

-380 GGTEVAGMAIVQRDD
+380 GGTEVAGIAIVQRDD

-401 SGIALPNTEVKIGED
+401 SGVALPNTEVKIGID

-431 KEEHQK
+431 KPEHQRW
-437 LIVDGWISLGDK
+437 IVDGWISLGDK
-449 GFLDKD
+449 GFIDKD
-455 GHLFILDRQEDV
+455 GHLFILDRKEDV
-467 ILMPKGEIYPHK
+467 IVMPKGEIYPHK
-479 IENILKTSP
+479 IENIIKSSP

-493 VVFGKNRPFLTAF
+493 VVVGKNRPFLTAL

-522 IIYTEY
+522 IIYTEF
-528 SDLSVNNQVI
+528 SDLSVNKDVI
-538 ELIQQEII
+538 EFIEQEMI
-546 RVMDEL
+546 RLMDEL
-552 PPQERVKKFIL
+552 PPQERVKKLIL
-563 LHKPFS
+563 LPKQFT

-574 LTRTLKIRRNYV
+574 LTRTLKIRRNHV

-597 YSHHETIQVRI
+597 YSNNGTVQVRI
-608 SERDSMKEIQLR
+608 SEAEIPLR
-620 IIQLEQ
+620 IIQLER
-626 NLEVPEDVLLA
+626 NLEVTEDVLIA

>member
-1 MIKEATLP
+1 MVKEVTLP
-9 SLLIERAHQDSS
+9 FLLVERANQDSS
-21 GVAFRQKQLGIWK
+21 GVALRQKQLGIWK
-34 EITWNEYLENVK
+34 EITWNDYLENVK
-46 KLSIVLQKHYD
+46 KLSIALHKHLD
-57 FKSGE
+57 FKAGE
-62 ILAIIGENKPEWI
+62 ILAIIGENKPQWL
-75 YAQLAVHSIGGIA
+75 YAQLATQTIGGISA
-88 VGIYQESLPEQIRYY
+88 GIYQESLPEQIRYY
-103 LNDTKPRM
+103 LNDLKPRI

-126 EKEIPFVEHI
+126 EKDIPFVEHI
-136 VYYDARGLR
+136 VHYDVRGLR
-145 HYQHSK
+145 HYQNPK
-151 LASMKELLKMGEELL
+151 LISMKELLKIGEEHL
-166 KEHPSFFED
+166 KVHPAFFEQQ
-175 EIRLLSGQQ
+175 ITLLSGHQ
-184 EALIAY
+184 EALISY

-239 IMSIVI
+239 IMGIVI
-245 PMLIGHTVNFPE
+245 PIVIGLTVNFPE

-268 IGPQTMIA
+268 IGPQTVVA

-285 SNVQVRIE
+285 SNVQVRLE
-293 GASWFKRKVYHF
+293 GASWLKRKVYQL
-305 FKKYGDRRAK
+305 FKKYGDKRAK
-315 ARLEKT
+315 AKLEKI
-321 RLSAMDRFMYF
+321 RLSAFDRFMYF
-332 LGDVIV
+332 LGDAIV

-349 RTKRAYVIG
+349 RTRRAYVIG
-358 AALHPEALYFYHSI
+358 AALHPEAFYFYHGI

-380 GGTEVAGMAIVQRDD
+380 GGTEVAGIAIVQRDD

-401 SGIALPNTEVKIGED
+401 SGVALPNTEVKIGID

-431 KEEHQK
+431 KPEHQRW
-437 LIVDGWISLGDK
+437 IVDGWISLGDK
-449 GFLDKD
+449 GFIDKD
-455 GHLFILDRQEDV
+455 GHLFILDRKEDV
-467 ILMPKGEIYPHK
+467 IVMPKGEIYPHK
-479 IENILKTSP
+479 IENIIKSSP

-493 VVFGKNRPFLTAF
+493 VVVGKNRPFLTAL

-522 IIYTEY
+522 VIYTEF
-528 SDLSVNNQVI
+528 SDLSVNKDVI
-538 ELIQQEII
+538 EFIEQEMI
-546 RVMDEL
+546 RLMDEL

-563 LHKPFS
+563 LPKQFT

-574 LTRTLKIRRNYV
+574 LTRTLKIRRNHV

-597 YSHHETIQVRI
+597 YSNNGTVQVRI
-608 SERDSMKEIQLR
+608 SEAEIPLR
-620 IIQLEQ
+620 IIQLER
-626 NLEVPEDVLLA
+626 NLEVTEDVLIA

>member
-1 MIKEATLP
+1 MVKEVTLP
-9 SLLIERAHQDSS
+9 FLLVERANQDSS
-21 GVAFRQKQLGIWK
+21 GVALRQKQLGIWK
-34 EITWNEYLENVK
+34 EITWNDYLENVK
-46 KLSIVLQKHYD
+46 KLSIALHKHLD
-57 FKSGE
+57 FKAGE
-62 ILAIIGENKPEWI
+62 ILAIIGENKPQWL
-75 YAQLAVHSIGGIA
+75 YAQLATQTIGGISA
-88 VGIYQESLPEQIRYY
+88 GIYQESLPEQIRYY
-103 LNDTKPRM
+103 LNDLKPRI

-126 EKEIPFVEHI
+126 EKDIPFVEHI
-136 VYYDARGLR
+136 VHYDVRGLR
-145 HYQHSK
+145 HYQNPK
-151 LASMKELLKMGEELL
+151 LISMKELLKIGEEHL
-166 KEHPSFFED
+166 KVHPAFFEQQ
-175 EIRLLSGQQ
+175 ITLLSGHQ
-184 EALIAY
+184 EALISY

-239 IMSIVI
+239 IMGIVI
-245 PMLIGHTVNFPE
+245 PIVIGLTVNFPE

-268 IGPQTMIA
+268 IGPQTVVA

-285 SNVQVRIE
+285 SNVQVRLE
-293 GASWFKRKVYHF
+293 GASWLNRKVYQL
-305 FKKYGDRRAK
+305 FKKYGDKRAK
-315 ARLEKT
+315 AKLEKI
-321 RLSAMDRFMYF
+321 RLSAFDRFMYF
-332 LGDVIV
+332 LGDAIV

-349 RTKRAYVIG
+349 RTRRAYVIG
-358 AALHPEALYFYHSI
+358 AALHPEAFYFYHGI

-380 GGTEVAGMAIVQRDD
+380 GGTEVAGIAIVQRDD

-401 SGIALPNTEVKIGED
+401 SGVALPNTEVKIGID

-431 KEEHQK
+431 KPEHQRW
-437 LIVDGWISLGDK
+437 IVDGWISLGDK
-449 GFLDKD
+449 GFIDKD
-455 GHLFILDRQEDV
+455 GHLFILDRKEDV
-467 ILMPKGEIYPHK
+467 IVMPKGEIYPHK
-479 IENILKTSP
+479 IENIIKSSP

-493 VVFGKNRPFLTAF
+493 VVVGKNRPFLTAL

-522 IIYTEY
+522 IIYTEF
-528 SDLSVNNQVI
+528 SDLSVNKDVI
-538 ELIQQEII
+538 EFIEQEMI
-546 RVMDEL
+546 RLMDEL
-552 PPQERVKKFIL
+552 PPQERVKKLIL
-563 LHKPFS
+563 LPKQFT

-574 LTRTLKIRRNYV
+574 LTRTLKIRRNHV

-597 YSHHETIQVRI
+597 YSNNGTVQVRI
-608 SERDSMKEIQLR
+608 SEAEIPLQ
-620 IIQLEQ
+620 IIQLER
-626 NLEVPEDVLLA
+626 NLEVTEDVLIA

>member
-1 MIKEATLP
+1 MVKEVTLP
-9 SLLIERAHQDSS
+9 FLLVERANQDSS
-21 GVAFRQKQLGIWK
+21 GVALRQKQLGIWK
-34 EITWNEYLENVK
+34 EITWNDYLENVK
-46 KLSIVLQKHYD
+46 KLSIALHKHLD
-57 FKSGE
+57 FKAGE
-62 ILAIIGENKPEWI
+62 ILAIIGENKPQWL
-75 YAQLAVHSIGGIA
+75 YAQLATQTIGGISA
-88 VGIYQESLPEQIRYY
+88 GIYQESLPEQIRYY
-103 LNDTKPRM
+103 LNDLKPRI

-126 EKEIPFVEHI
+126 EKDIPFVEHI
-136 VYYDARGLR
+136 VHYDVRGLR
-145 HYQHSK
+145 HYQNPK
-151 LASMKELLKMGEELL
+151 LISMKELLKIGEEHL
-166 KEHPSFFED
+166 KVHPAFFEQQ
-175 EIRLLSGQQ
+175 ITLLSGHQ
-184 EALIAY
+184 EALISY

-239 IMSIVI
+239 IMGIVI
-245 PMLIGHTVNFPE
+245 PIVIGLTVNFPE

-268 IGPQTMIA
+268 IGPQTVVA

-285 SNVQVRIE
+285 SNVQVRLE
-293 GASWFKRKVYHF
+293 GASWLNRKVYQL
-305 FKKYGDRRAK
+305 FKKYGDKRAK
-315 ARLEKT
+315 AKLEKI
-321 RLSAMDRFMYF
+321 RLSAFDRFMYF
-332 LGDVIV
+332 LGDAIV

-349 RTKRAYVIG
+349 RTRRAYVIG
-358 AALHPEALYFYHSI
+358 AALHPEAFYFYHGI

-380 GGTEVAGMAIVQRDD
+380 GGTEVAGIAIVQRDD

-401 SGIALPNTEVKIGED
+401 SGVALPNTEVKIGID

-431 KEEHQK
+431 KPEHQRW
-437 LIVDGWISLGDK
+437 IVDGWISLGDK
-449 GFLDKD
+449 GFIDKD
-455 GHLFILDRQEDV
+455 GHLFILDRKEDV
-467 ILMPKGEIYPHK
+467 IVMPKGEIYPHK
-479 IENILKTSP
+479 IENIIKSSP

-493 VVFGKNRPFLTAF
+493 VVVGKKRPFLTAL
-506 INIDMTTVG
+506 INIDITTVG

-522 IIYTEY
+522 IIYTEF
-528 SDLSVNNQVI
+528 SDLSVNKDVI
-538 ELIQQEII
+538 EFIEQEMI
-546 RVMDEL
+546 RLMDEL

-563 LHKPFS
+563 LPKQFT

-574 LTRTLKIRRNYV
+574 LTRTLKIRRNHV

-597 YSHHETIQVRI
+597 YSNNGTVQVRI
-608 SERDSMKEIQLR
+608 SEAEIPLR
-620 IIQLEQ
+620 IIQLER
-626 NLEVPEDVLLA
+626 NLEVTEDVLIA

>member
-1 MIKEATLP
+1 MVKEVTLP
-9 SLLIERAHQDSS
+9 FLLVERANQDSS
-21 GVAFRQKQLGIWK
+21 GVALRQKQLGIWK
-34 EITWNEYLENVK
+34 EITWNDYLENVK
-46 KLSIVLQKHYD
+46 KLSIALHKHLD
-57 FKSGE
+57 FKAGE
-62 ILAIIGENKPEWI
+62 ILAIIGENKPQWL
-75 YAQLAVHSIGGIA
+75 YAQLATQTIGGISA
-88 VGIYQESLPEQIRYY
+88 GIYQESLPEQIRYY
-103 LNDTKPRM
+103 LNDLKPRI

-126 EKEIPFVEHI
+126 EKDIPFVEHI
-136 VYYDARGLR
+136 VHYDVRGLR
-145 HYQHSK
+145 HYQNPK
-151 LASMKELLKMGEELL
+151 LISMKELLKIGEEHL
-166 KEHPSFFED
+166 KVHPAFFEQQ
-175 EIRLLSGQQ
+175 ITLLSGHQ
-184 EALIAY
+184 EALISY

-239 IMSIVI
+239 IMGIVI
-245 PMLIGHTVNFPE
+245 PIVIGLTVNFPE

-268 IGPQTMIA
+268 IGPQTVVA

-285 SNVQVRIE
+285 SNVQVRLE
-293 GASWFKRKVYHF
+293 GASWLKRKVYQL
-305 FKKYGDRRAK
+305 FKKYGDKRAK
-315 ARLEKT
+315 AKLEKI
-321 RLSAMDRFMYF
+321 RLSAFDRFMYF
-332 LGDVIV
+332 LGDAIV

-349 RTKRAYVIG
+349 RTRRAYVIG
-358 AALHPEALYFYHSI
+358 AALHPEAFYFYHGI

-380 GGTEVAGMAIVQRDD
+380 GGTEVAGIAIVQRDD

-401 SGIALPNTEVKIGED
+401 SGVALPNTEVKIGID

-431 KEEHQK
+431 KPEHQRW
-437 LIVDGWISLGDK
+437 IVDGWISLGDK
-449 GFLDKD
+449 GFIDKD
-455 GHLFILDRQEDV
+455 GHLFILDRKEDV
-467 ILMPKGEIYPHK
+467 IVMPKGEIYPHK
-479 IENILKTSP
+479 IENIIKSSP

-493 VVFGKNRPFLTAF
+493 VVVGKKRPFLTAL
-506 INIDMTTVG
+506 INIDITTVG

-522 IIYTEY
+522 VIYTEF
-528 SDLSVNNQVI
+528 SDLSVNKDVI
-538 ELIQQEII
+538 EFIEQEMI
-546 RVMDEL
+546 RLMDEL

-563 LHKPFS
+563 LPKQFT

-574 LTRTLKIRRNYV
+574 LTRTLKIRRNHV

-597 YSHHETIQVRI
+597 YSNNGTVQVRI
-608 SERDSMKEIQLR
+608 SEAEIPLR
-620 IIQLEQ
+620 IIQLER
-626 NLEVPEDVLLA
+626 NLEVTEDVLIA